1 MIHSGRRYTVV
12 SLFAGAGGMDLGLE
26 QAGMKV
32 IWANDIDPDACETYR
47 MWSDAVVVEGDIS
60 RIGFAT
66 VPNADVIVGGFPCQ
80 GFSLAG
86 PRKLN
91 DERNTLYKYFVRAVA
106 EKKPY
111 AFIAENVKGIL
122 TLGKGVILEA
132 IVSDLEALGY
142 NVTYELLNAADYEV
156 PQNRE
161 RVFFVGL
168 RKDLGTRFSFPK
180 RSSHRVTLRDA
191 LAHLDDPS
199 PEDVCSAPYSSR
211 YMSRNRRRGWDEVS
225 YTIPAMAK
233 QVPLHPSSPPMI
245 RLDKDLWKFGEGV
258 TRRFSW
264 QEAALIQTF
273 PEGMKFAG
281 DLTSKYRQI
290 GNAVPVRLAKAI
302 GDALV
307 QTLDECLGDLPLRQV
322 GS

>member
-1 MIHSGRRYTVV
+1 MLCTI
-12 SLFAGAGGMDLGLE
+12 L
-26 QAGMKV
+26 
-32 IWANDIDPDACETYR
+32 I
-47 MWSDAVVVEGDIS
+47 
-60 RIGFAT
+60 
-66 VPNADVIVGGFPCQ
+66 
-80 GFSLAG
+80 
-86 PRKLN
+86 
-91 DERNTLYKYFVRAVA
+91 TLYEPKQ
-106 EKKPY
+106 KK
-111 AFIAENVKGIL
+111 
-122 TLGKGVILEA
+122 
-132 IVSDLEALGY
+132 
-142 NVTYELLNAADYEV
+142 
-156 PQNRE
+156 
-161 RVFFVGL
+161 RVG
-168 RKDLGTRFSFPK
+168 
-180 RSSHRVTLRDA
+180 RSLIHNTG
-191 LAHLDDPS
+191 
-199 PEDVCSAPYSSR
+199 
-211 YMSRNRRRGWDEVS
+211 NG
-225 YTIPAMAK
+225 K

>member
-1 MIHSGRRYTVV
+1 MYKVV

-32 IWANDIDPDACETYR
+32 IWANDIDSDSCKTYR
-47 MWSDAVVVEGDIS
+47 MWSDAVVVQGDIAQ
-60 RIGFAT
+60 IDFT
-66 VPNADVIVGGFPCQ
+66 TIPNADVIVGGFPCQ

-86 PRKLN
+86 PRRLN
-91 DERNTLYKYFVRAVA
+91 DERNALYKHFVWAVA

-122 TLGKGVILEA
+122 TLGKGIILEI
-132 IVSDLEALGY
+132 IVNNLEALGY
-142 NVTYELLNAADYEV
+142 NVTYKLLNAADYGV
-156 PQNRE
+156 PQHRE

-168 RKDLGTRFSFPK
+168 RKDLNTTFSFPEP
-180 RSSHRVTLRDA
+180 SPHRVTLRDA
-191 LAHLDDPS
+191 LGCLDEPS

-211 YMSRNRRRGWDEVS
+211 YMSRNRRRGWDELS

-245 RLDKDLWKFGEGV
+245 RLGKDSWKFGEGI

-273 PEGMKFAG
+273 PEGMQFAG

-302 GDALV
+302 GEALV
-307 QTLDECLGDLPLRQV
+307 QALDKHFSCIPLGKV